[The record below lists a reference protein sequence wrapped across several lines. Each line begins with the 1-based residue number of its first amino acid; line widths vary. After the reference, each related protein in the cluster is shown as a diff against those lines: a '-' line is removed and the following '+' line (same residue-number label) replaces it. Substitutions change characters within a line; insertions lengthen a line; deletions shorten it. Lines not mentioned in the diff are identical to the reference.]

1 MLLFDDGS
9 TSSVAAVRFGIG
21 FPPHAGRFA
30 LSEFQRANYEC
41 FGENYMLRFSRGGRA
56 LQAHIAFGRRAGG
69 AGRRQAL
76 SILDSLRG

>member
-1 MLLFDDGS
+1 
-9 TSSVAAVRFGIG
+9 
-21 FPPHAGRFA
+21 
-30 LSEFQRANYEC
+30 
-41 FGENYMLRFSRGGRA
+41 MLRFSRGGRA